1 MSLGHEKH
9 TPRKASLPR
18 RGDVADLSDT
28 EKQTQ
33 RGSQSEEVKTMSQ
46 MTERFIITTVMMVLW
61 VQTNVTTYQIVHFI
75 YATYRMLFT
84 LYSSSKNILQN
95 NSGKSSWQIYIDS
108 MSFLLP
114 LEGDLIIL
122 PWWWQ
127 ILAGNES
134 VSTWFSGNAGW
145 S

>member
-1 MSLGHEKH
+1 
-9 TPRKASLPR
+9 
-18 RGDVADLSDT
+18 
-28 EKQTQ
+28 
-33 RGSQSEEVKTMSQ
+33 
-46 MTERFIITTVMMVLW
+46 MTERFVITTVMMVLW
-61 VQTNVTTYQIVHFI
+61 VQMNVTTYQIVHFI

-122 PWWWQ
+122 LWWWQ
-127 ILAGNES
+127 ILAGNE
-134 VSTWFSGNAGW
+134 
-145 S
+145 